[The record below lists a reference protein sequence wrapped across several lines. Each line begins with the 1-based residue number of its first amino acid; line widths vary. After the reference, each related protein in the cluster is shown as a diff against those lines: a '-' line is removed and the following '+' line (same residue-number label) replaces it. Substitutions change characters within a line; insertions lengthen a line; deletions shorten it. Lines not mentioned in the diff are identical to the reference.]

1 MLQQELLTQVL
12 DVLHLE
18 KIEYMITGS
27 LVSSIQGEPRTT
39 HDIDILINI
48 KPVDVST
55 LMVAFS
61 KDRFYID
68 GDAIRDAMK
77 HQGMFNLIDTLS
89 GDKVDFWVLT
99 STPFDLSRFSRK
111 IQITILGMSMYI
123 SSPED
128 TILMKL
134 HWSKLSGGSTK
145 QSNDALRV
153 YELQYRFLDLPYIN
167 DWVKK
172 LDLNQQW
179 KDLLSDADP
188 LI

>member
-1 MLQQELLTQVL
+1 
-12 DVLHLE
+12 
-18 KIEYMITGS
+18 MITGS

-48 KPVDVST
+48 NPSNVST
-55 LMVAFS
+55 LLEAFS
-61 KDRFYID
+61 MDRFYID
-68 GDAIRDAMK
+68 GDAIRDAMR

-99 STPFDLSRFSRK
+99 SSPFDLSRFSRK
-111 IQITILGMSMYI
+111 IQVTILGLSMYI

-134 HWSKLSGGSTK
+134 KWSKLSGGSRK
-145 QSNDALRV
+145 QSDDALRV
-153 YELQYRFLDLPYIN
+153 YELQYRFLDIVYIN

-172 LDLNQQW
+172 LEINQQW
-179 KDLLSDADP
+179 NDLLSEADP